1 MKIKNIMPFAVVLM
15 LVLPC
20 SAIFAKDPPESEGKQ
35 KNLTINI
42 GGINGKDY
50 SIQMGISDE
59 EFKNL
64 SKLLNDTLI
73 DLAKATAFENSPDG
87 KNISDS
93 EWDEVKN
100 NVDYIIDY
108 IKKIIG
114 DDFPNESI
122 KTYIANVIKI
132 LKDPEP
138 LDGGPIFNILSL
150 CCQPLFSVGI
160 GYTWIPHYEYE
171 TFLGR
176 MLRPVLLRHLIG
188 FSATFPIFKFGFVYW
203 YFGLQKVWTF
213 LFRGLFINFGDLGIN
228 KLIGPQ
234 ILIGYGFFPFFHQ

>member
-1 MKIKNIMPFAVVLM
+1 MKIKNIIPLAIVLIVVLPN
-15 LVLPC
+15 LVVV
-20 SAIFAKDPPESEGKQ
+20 AKEPPKSQGKQ

-42 GGINGKDY
+42 GGINGEDY
-50 SIQMGISDE
+50 SIQIKITDE
-59 EFKNL
+59 EFNNL
-64 SKLLNDTLI
+64 SKILNNTLI

-87 KNISDS
+87 KNVSDS
-93 EWDEVKN
+93 EWIKVKN
-100 NVDYIIDY
+100 GVDWLIDS

-122 KTYIANVIKI
+122 KTDIADVIKS

-138 LDGGPIFNILSL
+138 LGGPIYNIFHL
-150 CCQPLFSVGI
+150 CRQPLFSVGI

-171 TFLGR
+171 TFLGK
-176 MLRPVLLRHLIG
+176 MLRPVCLRHIMG

-203 YFGLQKVWTF
+203 YFGLQRVWTF
-213 LFRGLFINFGDLGIN
+213 LFRGLNINFGDIGIN
-228 KLIGPQ
+228 RLIGPQ